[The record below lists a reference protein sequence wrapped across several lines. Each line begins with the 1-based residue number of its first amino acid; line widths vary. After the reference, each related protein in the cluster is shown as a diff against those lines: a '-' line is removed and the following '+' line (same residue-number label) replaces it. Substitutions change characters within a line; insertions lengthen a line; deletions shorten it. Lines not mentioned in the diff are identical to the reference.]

1 MVEDKKQNIPVD
13 YLKIQTFHL
22 DRMVEVKYSLYL
34 LFLDI

>member
-1 MVEDKKQNIPVD
+1 MEEDKKQNIPVD

-22 DRMVEVKYSLYL
+22 RHMVGVKYSLYL